1 MNRSE
6 LADFLRRRREQLV
19 PAEVGLP
26 PGLRR
31 RTPGL
36 RRDEVA
42 MLAGMSTDYYTRLEQ
57 ARGPHPSTQVLASIA
72 RALRLTDDQRDHLY
86 LLSGQVPP
94 MRAAGNKHVGPGL
107 LHLLDKLD
115 DTPGCVISDLGE
127 VLVQNRMHVILFGDA
142 SRYSGLDRY
151 VPWRWFAH
159 PGERGM
165 FPEDDH
171 ERLAGNHVADL
182 RATAARR
189 AGDADV
195 TELVDRL
202 YESSAEFA
210 ALWDRHDVAVRRSDT
225 KTVLHAEVGRIDLV
239 CETLLTPS
247 AYQHLLVYMPQPG
260 SDARARLDLLR
271 VIGTQQMV

>member
-1 MNRSE
+1 MDRTE

-19 PAEVGLP
+19 PADVGLP
-26 PGLRR
+26 PGVRR

-42 MLAGMSTDYYTRLEQ
+42 LLAGMSTDYYTRLEQ
-57 ARGPHPSTQVLASIA
+57 ARGPHPSTSVLGSLA

-94 MRAAGNKHVGPGL
+94 LRAVGDKHVGPGL

-115 DTPGCVISDLGE
+115 DTPACVISDLGE
-127 VLVQNRMHVILFGDA
+127 VLMQNRMHVALFGDESA
-142 SRYSGLDRY
+142 FSGLERY
-151 VPWRWFAH
+151 LPWRYFVH
-159 PGERGM
+159 PEERSM
-165 FPEDDH
+165 FPEEEH
-171 ERLAGNHVADL
+171 ERLAANQIADL

-195 TELVDRL
+195 TELVTRL
-202 YESSAEFA
+202 RERSSEFA

-225 KTVLHAEVGRIDLV
+225 KSVLHAEVGRIDLV

-247 AYQHLLVYMPQPG
+247 AYQHLLVYLPQPG
-260 SDARARLDLLR
+260 SDARARLDVLR